1 MESGIRQITA
11 REFEREIQNPAY
23 IHLLGSVS
31 PRRAGVLLFMV
42 RLEYLHFPPG
52 TESNND
58 FQLLMIKWED
68 MVWAAIR
75 IPKEKMEIAKTVA
88 EETGIRIADGIPTVI
103 STTRSQQIVPG
114 NAMNVFALENI
125 PGHPVYKGAHPQ
137 VIRAED
143 EEVRRIIEGAGK
155 HN

>member
-1 MESGIRQITA
+1 MQPGIRQITA
-11 REFEREIQNPAY
+11 REFQGEIRNPAY
-23 IHLLGSVS
+23 THLLGSIS
-31 PRRAGVLLFMV
+31 PRRAGVLLFTV
-42 RLEYLHFPPG
+42 RLEYLHFPPN
-52 TESNND
+52 TESNKD
-58 FQLLMIKWED
+58 FQLLMVKWED
-68 MVWAAIR
+68 MLWVAIR

-88 EETGIRIADGIPTVI
+88 EETGIRIADGVPTVI
-103 STTRSQQIVPG
+103 SSTRTRQIVPG

-143 EEVRRIIEGAGK
+143 EEIRRIIEDAGK